1 MRFSVRPSAQ
11 NALFRHAA
19 APGRCGATPRQAAG
33 HYGKRLNWANALEQ
47 PPASLRGGPQAS
59 AWGLTARKG
68 AVWAEGLAESAPRAR
83 PGHHQA
89 ASCGLRRCRELGL
102 REFVWVAASLP
113 WRMWW
118 VSPPGD
124 AGVYTDRRNWPLGA
138 VLGHSCTRL
147 RCGLGLWVA
156 LGSQQCTQMGGSGL
170 SMPFWGICVHCCD
183 SRGSCERPWGLAR
196 VYTDRRNWPLGSVLR
211 HLCTLLR
218 RELYDANYV
227 GWYEH
232 LNHHGVPVAPP
243 CWSSLPGREDRL
255 CASGAAVRLA
265 SSPRQQPTQIPDG
278 PGSSGLYEGRE
289 GRPPREGPV
298 TLDLLTRWPRHPAPI
313 QSGA

>member
-1 MRFSVRPSAQ
+1 MRFSVTPP
-11 NALFRHAA
+11 
-19 APGRCGATPRQAAG
+19 PGRRGA
-33 HYGKRLNWANALEQ
+33 Q
-47 PPASLRGGPQAS
+47 PPASLRGTMERGSTGQMRSSNHPPACGGDPQAS

-68 AVWAEGLAESAPRAR
+68 AVWAEGLADGAPWAR

-102 REFVWVAASLP
+102 REFVWVVASLP
-113 WRMWW
+113 WRRGGCHRHAATQECTQIGGNGPSAPFWGTC
-118 VSPPGD
+118 VHCCAVVDRCGD
-124 AGVYTDRRNWPLGA
+124 ARVYTDRRNWPLGA

-196 VYTDRRNWPLGSVLR
+196 VYTDRRKRPLGAVLG

-243 CWSSLPGREDRL
+243 CWSPLSWSGRQAL
-255 CASGAAVRLA
+255 
-265 SSPRQQPTQIPDG
+265 
-278 PGSSGLYEGRE
+278 RE
-289 GRPPREGPV
+289 WRR
-298 TLDLLTRWPRHPAPI
+298 R
-313 QSGA
+313 